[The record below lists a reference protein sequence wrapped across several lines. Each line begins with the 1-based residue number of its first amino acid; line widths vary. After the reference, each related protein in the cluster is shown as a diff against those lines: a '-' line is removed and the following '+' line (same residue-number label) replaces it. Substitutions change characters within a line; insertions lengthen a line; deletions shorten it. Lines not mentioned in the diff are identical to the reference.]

1 VVTIKYA
8 SGAGGSDANLW
19 EIMTPTTTD
28 EPSGFKSER
37 MLSCAGPG
45 QSARTEGANKN
56 LMNIVKR
63 GLLALS
69 IVAVAGATAG
79 GLLASQAS
87 ASSTRGPETIR
98 STQYEVGDGVS
109 VGPWTGHGVIKTAGN
124 VTDAPSVTGDPD
136 NSNREMLVDP
146 NGSFTVLV
154 TGGNQGPVHMN
165 PNTCAVRFTVSGF
178 DARIVTGTGVYRHAT
193 GDFKGNVN
201 ISGYASRLA
210 NGSCD
215 TSQNGPT
222 PLSTSSVV
230 AVGHINLH

>member
-1 VVTIKYA
+1 
-8 SGAGGSDANLW
+8 
-19 EIMTPTTTD
+19 
-28 EPSGFKSER
+28 
-37 MLSCAGPG
+37 
-45 QSARTEGANKN
+45 
-56 LMNIVKR
+56 MNIVKR

-69 IVAVAGATAG
+69 LVAVPGGTAG
-79 GLLASQAS
+79 GLLASQAGGSS
-87 ASSTRGPETIR
+87 AGGPEPIR

-136 NSNREMLVDP
+136 NSNREMLVAP

-222 PLSTSSVV
+222 PLSTST
-230 AVGHINLH
+230 